1 MSVEVFTHII
11 EEYFFASLKLRL
23 FKTQSLLLVCLTVWC
38 GTFLFLAFSPKDVC
52 LIGLLLI
59 AAGAYFIGN
68 EWQGTDVATL
78 FFGITLSRGTGFALK
93 ARSQESEVRSFFVCL
108 ILLLAFASWWHLD
121 MSDNFYH
128 GPRWMGLWNDP
139 NEYGVLMGAG
149 LLLAVGLLAG
159 IRSSEFG
166 VRNYTG
172 LLNVGSYK
180 DFFLL
185 RRG

>member
-1 MSVEVFTHII
+1 MNWRGCINAGLLVAITAACLLRFLLHHRSI
-11 EEYFFASLKLRL
+11 FFRQLEASLVQ
-23 FKTQSLLLVCLTVWC
+23 TQSLLLVCLTVWC

-108 ILLLAFASWWHLD
+108 ILLLAFASLWHLD
-121 MSDNFYH
+121 MRNNFYH
-128 GPRWMGLWNDP
+128 GPRWMGLWNNP
-139 NEYGVLMGAG
+139 NIYGVLMGAG
-149 LLLAVGLLAG
+149 WCSQSD
-159 IRSSEFG
+159 SSKAEIE
-166 VRNYTG
+166 
-172 LLNVGSYK
+172 
-180 DFFLL
+180 
-185 RRG
+185 